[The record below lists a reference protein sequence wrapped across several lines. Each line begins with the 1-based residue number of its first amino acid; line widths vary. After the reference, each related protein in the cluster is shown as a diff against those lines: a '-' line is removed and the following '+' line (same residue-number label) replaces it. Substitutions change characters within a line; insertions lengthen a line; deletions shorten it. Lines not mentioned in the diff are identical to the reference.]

1 MLGSTAIPK
10 TRQSITLR
18 VNTAMMD
25 SPTINRHL
33 LPGGAADQGAVD
45 PLVGGPKYL
54 AARSSGRRPHTQQN
68 GARGRGLLLPM
79 LSEPV
84 DLVPPGQAMPRFGS
98 VFPGSSSPSQHL
110 RERPL
115 PTCACWFCGAA
126 QDTVVGEPYYE
137 HHTRVTRCWFC
148 NATLNEPELGRR
160 NLRNLSKALL
170 QRAPHMTAGHLV
182 KLLAAYANNTLGE
195 SELLSEVK
203 KAARNRPSDGGGSGG
218 ESFEAYAGDDDDDE
232 GEVRSKSAAWILPP
246 AQLKWLVEA
255 KGRITSS
262 IGSAR
267 RFSQLLTAKA
277 VKHSSVD
284 KGNKG
289 MLTELPEVAWVT
301 RTSGAELDIPF
312 AVLDNMN
319 DVLHRMLATEQ
330 PAKGAERKV
339 RTVTLNVG
347 GRIFQVEV
355 ATLLHNDKRRS
366 DYFRNELFPSKQYA
380 ASLNASSK
388 AGAALQTAV
397 RTAVA
402 RGRFIGCDDEGLE
415 HYATV
420 EPGPDGAIFIDRTPD
435 YFPFVLE
442 FMRSGELPALKSLS
456 DEDISALKSETA
468 AFGLD
473 AFAQVLEREAS
484 NRRAKLDSDEV
495 KALHAEMREL
505 AATKAREVAE
515 TLRVQK
521 QAHGLEL
528 KSLAAEVAE
537 LRRSLVT
544 AEAQLTAVRELGVD
558 PDEAIDRAHE
568 KRAKAQ
574 KEAAEAAAAA
584 PAAASEGE

>member
-1 MLGSTAIPK
+1 MPK
-10 TRQSITLR
+10 
-18 VNTAMMD
+18 
-25 SPTINRHL
+25 
-33 LPGGAADQGAVD
+33 
-45 PLVGGPKYL
+45 
-54 AARSSGRRPHTQQN
+54 
-68 GARGRGLLLPM
+68 
-79 LSEPV
+79 
-84 DLVPPGQAMPRFGS
+84 FGS

-126 QDTVVGEPYYE
+126 QDTVIGEPYYE

-170 QRAPHMTAGHLV
+170 QRAPHMTASHMV
-182 KLLAAYANNTLGE
+182 KLLSAYANNALGE
-195 SELLSEVK
+195 SELLAEVK
-203 KAARNRPSDGGGSGG
+203 KAARIRPNNGGAGGGDALQ
-218 ESFEAYAGDDDDDE
+218 AYVANHNGDGDGDE
-232 GEVRSKSAAWILPP
+232 GEMRSKSAAWILPP
-246 AQLKWLVEA
+246 DQLKWLVEA

-277 VKHSSVD
+277 VKHSTVD

-289 MLTELPEVAWVT
+289 ILTELPEVAWAT

-339 RTVTLNVG
+339 RTVSLNVG

-366 DYFRNELFPSKQYA
+366 DYFRNELFPSKQFA

-402 RGRFIGCDDEGLE
+402 RGRFIGCDDEGIE

-456 DEDISALKSETA
+456 DEDISALKSETT

-484 NRRAKLDSDEV
+484 NRRAKLEADEV

-521 QAHGLEL
+521 QAHSLEL
-528 KSLAAEVAE
+528 KSLEAE
-537 LRRSLVT
+537 LAEMKRALMT
-544 AEAQLTAVRELGVD
+544 AEAQLAAVRDLGVD
-558 PDEAIDRAHE
+558 PDEALDRAHE
-568 KRAKAQ
+568 KRAEAQ
-574 KEAAEAAAAA
+574 TEAAEAAAAA
-584 PAAASEGE
+584 PAMASEGE